1 MFCKQ
6 GESVDGTR
14 LICSACDQVSMLYA
28 GKPLCPAAVNMDC
41 SDAFRAGVLM
51 VWPDSRACCTKLVCY
66 LVLLMDGYLLP
77 HTGPI
82 TCWPHINNKVLR
94 GEYMRKVRTSSDILR
109 YIMI

>member
-6 GESVDGTR
+6 GESIDGTK

-51 VWPDSRACCTKLVCY
+51 VHGLASLTC
-66 LVLLMDGYLLP
+66 VLHYDLSWCATL
-77 HTGPI
+77 
-82 TCWPHINNKVLR
+82 
-94 GEYMRKVRTSSDILR
+94 
-109 YIMI
+109 

>member
-66 LVLLMDGYLLP
+66 PVLLMDGYLCCPTQVPSRAGL
-77 HTGPI
+77 TSI
-82 TCWPHINNKVLR
+82 TRSYVEN
-94 GEYMRKVRTSSDILR
+94 T
-109 YIMI
+109 